1 MIIDPWCGDSGYAD
15 IMLKNMPICLMIF
28 QIEKGEDIQFVKR
41 HSLDLSDEDIKFF
54 KKNYPEL
61 VFKSSD
67 KHKLFTEV

>member
-1 MIIDPWCGDSGYAD
+1 MFNDFFK
-15 IMLKNMPICLMIF
+15 LK
-28 QIEKGEDIQFVKR
+28 KGEYIQFVKR

-67 KHKLFTEV
+67 KHKLFTDV

>member
-1 MIIDPWCGDSGYAD
+1 MFNDFFN
-15 IMLKNMPICLMIF
+15 LK
-28 QIEKGEDIQFVKR
+28 KGEDIQFVKR